1 MCSWEGAKRI
11 KGSVRFIGFMK
22 RWSGLWGQTELVD
35 TNISVVAKRG
45 PLCSLRTVHSCF
57 PATRRIQSAQFATPF
72 QEAAVYTRRL
82 MIAGI
87 VLAIAYAARQ
97 SLADGPAPASTDPQA
112 SASKTPVWTSMFD
125 GKKPE
130 GWKDSNIGA
139 VEPPTV
145 TDGHLELPMAD
156 GISSITWQK
165 EFPKSN
171 YEIRLQAM
179 RIEGNDFFCGL
190 TFPVQKN
197 HCSFI
202 VGGWGGTVVG
212 LSSIDG
218 EDAAHNATMK
228 RERFESAKWYKIRVR
243 VTDHRIQTWIDDK
256 QMVDQP
262 LAGKKIS
269 IRPEVGL
276 SKPLGI
282 STWNT
287 SAGLKGIEYRLLS
300 KSEL

>member
-1 MCSWEGAKRI
+1 MQI
-11 KGSVRFIGFMK
+11 KH
-22 RWSGLWGQTELVD
+22 LV
-35 TNISVVAKRG
+35 
-45 PLCSLRTVHSCF
+45 
-57 PATRRIQSAQFATPF
+57 
-72 QEAAVYTRRL
+72 
-82 MIAGI
+82 IAGI
-87 VLAIAYAARQ
+87 LFAIAIAVTHA
-97 SLADGPAPASTDPQA
+97 LADDAAPASNKPITP
-112 SASKTPVWTSMFD
+112 ASKLPVWTSMFD
-125 GKKPE
+125 GKKPD

-145 TDGHLELPMAD
+145 TDGRLELPMAD

-190 TFPVQKN
+190 TFPVQKS

-218 EDAAHNATMK
+218 EDAAHNATTR
-228 RERFESAKWYKIRVR
+228 RERFESGKWYSIRVR

-276 SKPLGI
+276 SKPVGI
-282 STWNT
+282 SSWNT
-287 SAGLKGIEYRLLS
+287 TAGLKSIEYRRLS